1 MNTRFQLKNLKIVLQ
16 GNKMQ
21 STYDLLVVGSGIAGL
36 YTAIR
41 AKEKGANVLLITK
54 GGIEEATTKWA
65 QGGIAAA
72 VGASDSI
79 ESHLKDTVDAGA
91 GLVDIDAAKILVEG
105 APERID
111 DLIRYGV
118 RFDRSGGFI
127 QLGREAAHSA
137 PRILHARGDQTG
149 LEIELSLSSLAQESG
164 ITILEHTLVR
174 ELKLNGQDVVGAEV
188 LSTKSGNKT
197 LYGASKI
204 VLATGGAGQMYSVTT
219 NPEVSTGDG
228 VALAYMAGAEI
239 MDMEF
244 TQFHPTALC
253 IKNAPTFLIS
263 EALRGE
269 GALLFNSNGKRYM
282 PEYHSSA
289 ELAPRDIVS
298 RSTLMEMKETA
309 DDHVLLDVTSHN
321 VEFLQARFP
330 NIYKTCMEYGIDI
343 SKDRIPVAPAAH
355 YTIGGIRTNTWGETS
370 LNNLFAVGEVA
381 CTGVHGANRLAS
393 NSLLETVIFASRT
406 IEHIFRDQNFEN
418 FKNAADDELYY
429 LDSNSRTGEIPN
441 METVRELMWD
451 YVGLERTGDSL
462 DYAVKQLTDLR
473 SYTGLRNDRKSIE
486 LNAILI
492 CGSLAAHAAYYRRE
506 SRGAHYRA
514 DYPKSD
520 KNWQKHIIF
529 KHSNSDGRL

>member
-1 MNTRFQLKNLKIVLQ
+1 
-16 GNKMQ
+16 MQ

-41 AKEKGANVLLITK
+41 AREKGATVLLITK

-72 VGASDSI
+72 VGTSDSVD
-79 ESHLKDTVDAGA
+79 SHLKDTIAAGA
-91 GLVDIDAAKILVEG
+91 GLVDIDAARILVEG
-105 APERID
+105 ASERID

-118 RFDRSGGFI
+118 RFDSSGGFV
-127 QLGREAAHSA
+127 QLGREAAHSV

-174 ELKLNGQDVVGAEV
+174 ELQLDGQDVIGAEV
-188 LSTKSGNKT
+188 LSTQNGNKT
-197 LYGASKI
+197 FYRASKI
-204 VLATGGAGQMYSVTT
+204 ILATGGAGQMYSVTT

-269 GALLFNSNGKRYM
+269 GALLFNSKGKRYM
-282 PEYHSSA
+282 PEYHPSA
-289 ELAPRDIVS
+289 ELASRDIVS
-298 RSTLMEMKETA
+298 RSTLTEMKSTM
-309 DDHVLLDVTSHN
+309 DDHVLLDVTSHDT
-321 VEFLQARFP
+321 EFLRTRFP
-330 NIYKTCMEYGIDI
+330 NIYKTCMNYGIDI

-355 YTIGGIRTNTWGETS
+355 YTMGGIRTNTWGETS

-406 IEHIFRDQNFEN
+406 IERIFHDQKWEN
-418 FKNAADDELYY
+418 FQNTADNELHTLKKN
-429 LDSNSRTGEIPN
+429 STTGEIPN
-441 METVRELMWD
+441 MKKVKELMWD
-451 YVGLERTGDSL
+451 YVGLERTEDSL
-462 DYAVKQLTDLR
+462 DYAVKQLANLQL
-473 SYTGLRNDRKSIE
+473 YEELRNDRTSIE
-486 LNAILI
+486 LNAMLI
-492 CGSLAAHAAYYRRE
+492 CGNLAAHAAYLRRE
-506 SRGAHYRA
+506 SRGAHYRT
-514 DYPKSD
+514 DYPNAD
-520 KNWQKHIIF
+520 INWQKHIVF
-529 KHSNSDGRL
+529 RHNN